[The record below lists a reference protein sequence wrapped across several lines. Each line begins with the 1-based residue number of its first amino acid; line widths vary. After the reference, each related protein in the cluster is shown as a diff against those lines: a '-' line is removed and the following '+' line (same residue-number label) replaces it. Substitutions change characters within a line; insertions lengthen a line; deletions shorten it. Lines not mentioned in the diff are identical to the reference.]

1 MNFPQP
7 IWARISSAVS
17 SGLLANGLKLTNNN
31 AHLQKAIQ
39 SNKKCM
45 TPENH
50 DLWFETFSLIVS
62 LLFHQGV
69 VYSDILFIAVVGV
82 FEENRN
88 IQFTPFHQKAELYH
102 NLWVWVVLRPYKL
115 TQLS

>member
-50 DLWFETFSLIVS
+50 DLRFETFSLIVS
-62 LLFHQGV
+62 LLFHRGGV
-69 VYSDILFIAVVGV
+69 YLDMLFIAVAGV
-82 FEENRN
+82 FEENCN
-88 IQFTPFHQKAELYH
+88 IAYSLHLNCITTCECELY
-102 NLWVWVVLRPYKL
+102 
-115 TQLS
+115 